1 MRSIWKLILVGLV
14 SLALVGLAYAVAIHE
29 ARDVRISPQDMS
41 YFFSANV
48 LSVVVILAIC
58 AFSLFILQRS
68 GVHLPGWL
76 SFWTFAYLDYL
87 IYLAATRPPG
97 AGLQGSPVG
106 FAAHLS
112 WIDWVLVLWW
122 GLDVLVGW
130 IAGGVTGLFRLVRGA
145 LHLVVFIVLL
155 DRALQSPTWYNHLLG
170 IVMSLTVLL
179 CAFARVV
186 LVEFDRNS
194 LSGRLFIMTF
204 EVIDR
209 LIPWHRLPTLLAVL
223 NLAAFREVLRAKN
236 LYNTSTVEVTRP
248 ENVSSIPPF
257 QPRFLYE
264 REIDGHY
271 NDLSK
276 PTMGSASTSLDS
288 AHDSMNFM
296 RSHPGARF
304 GRNVPL
310 ASAYPVEAQLLT
322 PSPREISQRL
332 LARRKFIP
340 AETLNLL
347 AAAWIQFQTHDWFN
361 HGEPPADDSFQVPLE
376 KGDTWFECPMHVRR
390 TRPDPTRNY
399 SAEQARA
406 ARDPGYKPAPPT
418 YANAES
424 HWWDASQI
432 YGSDPE
438 VLQRLRRDPS
448 GKLVPDGKLYLDE
461 GNLPFDPSN
470 SDTVLSGFTGN
481 WWLGL
486 SLLHTLFV
494 REHNAICD
502 GLRQAYTEWPDQ
514 QVCDVAR
521 LTNSALMAKI
531 HTVEWTPAILG
542 HPALQIAMNA
552 NWWGLAT
559 EKIKRLFGRISPS
572 EAISGIP
579 GSGVNHHG
587 ADYCLTEEFVTVYR
601 MHPLIPD
608 ELRVE
613 SVIDGREVRTFVLPE
628 GVVGDQARL
637 TALSSGATMADLIY
651 SFGRSHPGAITLHN
665 YPNFLRALKRPDGE
679 IIDLATIDVLRD
691 RERGVPRYNTFLEL
705 LHKPRIRSFDE
716 LANPLHPRLS
726 AELRA
731 MYGQTNGQDNIE
743 LLDTMVGMFAEPPP
757 RGFGFSD
764 TAFRIFILMASRRL
778 KSDRFIAINFR
789 PEVYTPIGIE
799 WVNSNG
805 MMSVLLRHYP
815 ELKPALFGVR
825 NAFAPWHDV
834 TAPLSQRI

>member
-1 MRSIWKLILVGLV
+1 MGTIQKLIVVGV
-14 SLALVGLAYAVAIHE
+14 TSLILLGLAYAVALNESHVVDTPL
-29 ARDVRISPQDMS
+29 RDLN
-41 YFFSANV
+41 YFLSANL
-48 LSVVVILAIC
+48 LSVVVILATS
-58 AFSLFILQRS
+58 AFGLFILQRS
-68 GVHLPGWL
+68 GCRLPGWL

-87 IYLAATRPPG
+87 LYLAASRPSG
-97 AGLQGSPVG
+97 SGLQPSPMAVAVR
-106 FAAHLS
+106 FS
-112 WIDWVLVLWW
+112 WIDWVLVIWW

-130 IAGGVTGLFRLVRGA
+130 IAGGVTGLFRLARGV
-145 LHLVVFIVLL
+145 LHLLIFVVLL
-155 DRALQSPTWYNHLLG
+155 DRALESHAWYNHTLG
-170 IVMSLTVLL
+170 IIMVMAVLI
-179 CAFARVV
+179 CALARVIIM
-186 LVEFDRNS
+186 EFDRNS
-194 LSGRLFIMTF
+194 LSGRLFIMIF
-204 EVIDR
+204 EIVDHF
-209 LIPWHRLPTLLAVL
+209 IPWHQLPTPLAVL

-236 LYNTSTVEVTRP
+236 LHNTSDIEVTRP
-248 ENVSSIPPF
+248 ENVSLIPPF
-257 QPRFLYE
+257 RPRFLYE

-276 PTMGSASTSLDS
+276 PAMGSASTSLDS
-288 AHDSMNFM
+288 AHDSMNFT

-310 ASAYPVEAQLLT
+310 IFAYPAELQLLT
-322 PSPREISQRL
+322 PNPREISQRL

-340 AETLNLL
+340 AKSLNLL

-361 HGEPPADDSFQVPLE
+361 HGEPPAEDPFQVPLE
-376 KGDTWFECPMHVRR
+376 KGDAWFECPMRVRR

-406 ARDPGYKPAPPT
+406 LREPGYKPAPPT

-461 GNLPFDPSN
+461 GNLPFEPSN
-470 SDTVLSGFTGN
+470 SDIALSGFTGN

-502 GLRQAYTEWPDQ
+502 QLRQVYSEWPDQ

-521 LTNSALMAKI
+521 LVNAALMSKI
-531 HTVEWTPAILG
+531 HTIEWTPAILG
-542 HPALQIAMNA
+542 HPALQIGMNA

-579 GSGVNHHG
+579 GSGINHHG

-601 MHPLIPD
+601 MHPLVPD
-608 ELRVE
+608 ELRVQ
-613 SVIDGREVRTFVLPE
+613 SVIDRREIRTFVLPE
-628 GVVGDQARL
+628 GVVGNQARL
-637 TALSSGATMADLIY
+637 TALNSGATMADLFY

-665 YPNFLRALKRPDGE
+665 YPNFLRALTRPDGE
-679 IIDLATIDVLRD
+679 IVDLATIDILRD
-691 RERGVPRYNTFLEL
+691 RERGVPRYNTLLEL
-705 LHKPRIRSFDE
+705 LHRPRIRSFDE
-716 LANPLHPRLS
+716 LANSLHPRLPE
-726 AELRA
+726 ELRA
-731 MYGQTNGQDNIE
+731 AYGQTDGQDNVE
-743 LLDTMVGMFAEPPP
+743 LLDTMVGMFAETPPQ
-757 RGFGFSD
+757 GFGFSD
-764 TAFRIFILMASRRL
+764 TAFRIFVLMASRRL
-778 KSDRFIAINFR
+778 KSDRFIAADFR
-789 PEVYTPIGIE
+789 PEVYTPVGFE

-805 MMSVLLRHYP
+805 MLSVLLRHYP
-815 ELKPALFGVR
+815 EVKPALFGVR

-834 TAPLSQRI
+834 TEPLSQRM